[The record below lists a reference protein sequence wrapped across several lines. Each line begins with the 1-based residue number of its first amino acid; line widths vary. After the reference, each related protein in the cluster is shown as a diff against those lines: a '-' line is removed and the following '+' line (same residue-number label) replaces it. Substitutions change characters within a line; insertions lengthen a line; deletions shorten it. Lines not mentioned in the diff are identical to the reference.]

1 MSVRTSPRSD
11 IEDNCP
17 EPFARSMALFGQVVG
32 FLSGDGADA
41 LSAAEMEARLA
52 TDGREIIRQLFQDRL
67 DLRAAREAR
76 VEVTSASGRR
86 FGSVEVGHHR
96 PLTTMFGQV
105 DVSRM
110 AFRRK
115 GDVNLYPAD
124 GLLNLPAE
132 IHSHGLRH
140 LAAVESSRGS
150 FDEAVD
156 AIDRATGQHLGKRQV
171 EQLASRAAK
180 DFVAYYEQRRP
191 TAATAG
197 DLLVLSADG
206 KGIVMRPE
214 ALRQATA
221 AAAKKSK
228 CKLATRLS
236 KGEKTN
242 RKRMAEVGSVHDC
255 EPAPR
260 QASDIIAEREKAP
273 GPKATGKWLTAS
285 VADDASAVIAAVFDE
300 AERRD
305 PGHERTWVA
314 LLDGNNHQIER
325 FEAEAGK
332 RGVELAIV
340 VDFIHVIEYVWGA
353 AWCFYAEGDPR
364 AESWVKEKLLA
375 LLNGEVSTVA
385 ASISRKA
392 TCLGR
397 LPSERVGVNKCVDYL
412 LNKKN
417 YLDYKS
423 ALAAGWPIA
432 TGVIEGAV
440 RHVVKDRMDITGA
453 RWGLEGAEAVLK
465 LRAVR
470 SNGDFDDYWQFHL
483 AQERRRVHEYRYADG
498 VIPTAA

>member
-1 MSVRTSPRSD
+1 
-11 IEDNCP
+11 
-17 EPFARSMALFGQVVG
+17 
-32 FLSGDGADA
+32 
-41 LSAAEMEARLA
+41 LSAAELETQLA
-52 TDGREIIRQLFQDRL
+52 EEGRKLICQLLQDHL
-67 DLRAAREAR
+67 ELRAEREVR
-76 VEVTSASGRR
+76 VEVTGASGRR
-86 FGSVEVGHHR
+86 FGSAEPGHHR
-96 PLTTMFGQV
+96 PLTTVFGQV

-132 IHSHGLRH
+132 IHSHGLREM
-140 LAAVESSRGS
+140 AAVESSRGS

-171 EQLASRAAK
+171 ELLASRAAK
-180 DFVAYYEQRRP
+180 DFVAYYEQR
-191 TAATAG
+191 ATAPARTG

-214 ALRQATA
+214 ALREATA
-221 AAAKKSK
+221 SAAKKSK
-228 CKLATRLS
+228 SKLATRLS
-236 KGEKTN
+236 KGEKAN
-242 RKRMAEVGSVHDC
+242 RKRMAEVGAVHDC

-260 QASDIIAEREKAP
+260 QPGDIIGDGEKAP
-273 GPKATGKWLTAS
+273 GPKAVDKWLTAS
-285 VADDASAVIAAVFDE
+285 VAEDASAVIAAVFDE

-305 PGHERTWVA
+305 PSHERTWVA

-325 FEAEAGK
+325 FEDEARQ
-332 RGVELAIV
+332 RGVKLAIV

-353 AWCFYAEGDPR
+353 AWCFYAEGDRR
-364 AESWVKEKLLA
+364 AESWVKDKLLA
-375 LLNGEVSTVA
+375 LLNGEASSVA

-392 TCLGR
+392 TCLGL
-397 LPSERVGVNKCVDYL
+397 LPSERVNVNKCVGYL

-432 TGVIEGAV
+432 TGVIEGAC
-440 RHVVKDRMDITGA
+440 RHLVKDRMDLTGA
-453 RWGLEGAEAVLK
+453 RWGLKGAEAVLK

-483 AQERRRVHEYRYADG
+483 AQERRRVHECRYAGG

>member
-1 MSVRTSPRSD
+1 
-11 IEDNCP
+11 
-17 EPFARSMALFGQVVG
+17 MALFAQVVG

-67 DLRAAREAR
+67 DLRAAREVR
-76 VEVTSASGRR
+76 VEVTSASRRR
-86 FGSVEVGHHR
+86 FGSVEPGHRR

-115 GDVNLYPAD
+115 GDANLYPAD

-150 FDEAVD
+150 FDEAVE
-156 AIDRATGQHLGKRQV
+156 AVDRATGQHLGKRQV

-180 DFVAYYEQRRP
+180 D
-191 TAATAG
+191 G

-221 AAAKKSK
+221 AAAKRSTS
-228 CKLATRLS
+228 KLATRLS

-260 QASDIIAEREKAP
+260 QASDIIGDGEKAP

-285 VADDASAVIAAVFDE
+285 VADDASAVISAVFDE

-305 PGHERTWVA
+305 PGHERRWVA

-325 FEAEAGK
+325 FESEA
-332 RGVELAIV
+332 RE
-340 VDFIHVIEYVWGA
+340 
-353 AWCFYAEGDPR
+353 R
-364 AESWVKEKLLA
+364 ASSCPPS
-375 LLNGEVSTVA
+375 ST
-385 ASISRKA
+385 SS
-392 TCLGR
+392 T
-397 LPSERVGVNKCVDYL
+397 
-412 LNKKN
+412 
-417 YLDYKS
+417 
-423 ALAAGWPIA
+423 
-432 TGVIEGAV
+432 
-440 RHVVKDRMDITGA
+440 
-453 RWGLEGAEAVLK
+453 
-465 LRAVR
+465 
-470 SNGDFDDYWQFHL
+470 
-483 AQERRRVHEYRYADG
+483 
-498 VIPTAA
+498 